1 MILFAFFCNTRRMN
15 FDSEEEAKASWMEW
29 DKKYMEKI
37 HQAYTSGFI
46 AEKEI
51 KEEG

>member
-1 MILFAFFCNTRRMN
+1 MN

-37 HQAYTSGFI
+37 HQTYTLGFTTG
-46 AEKEI
+46 KEI
-51 KEEG
+51 EEEE